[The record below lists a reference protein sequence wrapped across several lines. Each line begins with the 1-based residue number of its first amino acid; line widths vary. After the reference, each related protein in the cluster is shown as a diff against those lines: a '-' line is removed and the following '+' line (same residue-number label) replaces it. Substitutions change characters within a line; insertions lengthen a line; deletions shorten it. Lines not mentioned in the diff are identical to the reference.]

1 MEMPLRDLNRH
12 DMDRV
17 GCVNW
22 RLKEAECDRKANLGV
37 ISIEEINGMNKIM
50 KDRVEK
56 MNGEE
61 DT

>member
-12 DMDRV
+12 TMDRV
-17 GCVNW
+17 AYVNW
-22 RLKEAECDRKANLGV
+22 RLKEAECDKQANLGM
-37 ISIEEINGMNKIM
+37 ISTEEINGMNTIM

-56 MNGEE
+56 MNGE